1 MKDAR
6 TSGLVMRRRRRQRGA
21 TSAASSAIGNV
32 VSPAGVCSFTDL
44 GLFTSALLTAGI
56 LFLAGV
62 ASPPSAAVLAQE
74 KQEKTEAATV
84 QYNAAVGLQNR
95 GEYELAAGEWETFL
109 KRFGNDPRCDRAHHY
124 LGVCYLKL
132 NRFEQA
138 AQSFQ
143 TVIDKFP
150 KSELIEATWL
160 YLGIAQYSIGQ
171 AKDAQAYDTA
181 AATFQTLVAKH
192 PKSKHIPQALFY
204 AGEALYARG
213 KKREAG
219 EMYARLVNEFPG
231 DANAADA
238 LYALGVCH
246 EELQDYPSAGKCYD
260 MFLEKFPNHQLA
272 TEVTMRK
279 GETLFQAGQY
289 QEAADRFAV
298 AASKAD
304 FPLADHALF
313 RQAAALASLKRYE
326 EAASLYASLPA
337 KHPQSKYSQA
347 AALAA
352 GRLFHL
358 ANKHDQAIK
367 LLKPLAEGQA
377 EGAIEAA
384 HWLAR
389 SLLALGKPQD
399 ALAAVEKVL
408 PQASESKLLPQLL
421 LDRADAVYEIP
432 QRRPE
437 AAVLYAQIA
446 EKYPN
451 DPTAPQALYLAGF
464 AALGQNDFDA
474 ALKYAGSFLSAHGSH
489 ELAPDVKFIAAESN
503 LQKKQYAEARKL
515 FAELVQKHP
524 QHADAQTWKVRLA
537 LTLFLEKQYAEAAK
551 FLQAELKNFTSPQIE
566 AEAQLL
572 LGNTL
577 LELGQAEEAVQALEA
592 SVAATAEWRQADEAL
607 LSLAQALIQ
616 VKQPA
621 KARQTLRSLVS
632 KFPQSKLLD
641 RAHYRLGELLTAEG
655 DFKAAAAEYQQV
667 ADRWPDSPLAPY
679 AWYGLG
685 SAKLKMNDYGGAE
698 KAFDQ
703 LLAKAAD
710 ARLASAAR
718 LARAGARE
726 RLQKYQEA
734 IADLNAFL
742 SEEQSAQGKTEA
754 RYLLAVCQAALKQN
768 AEAVA
773 TLEGLLK
780 DDPQPAIADKV
791 YYELGWALKSLGKEQ
806 QAVEAFGKLVKLA
819 PDSPLAAEAL
829 YHVAEWSYQNKDYK
843 QAAEGYR
850 QSMQRAGKSELGE
863 KAAHKLGWAYFW
875 LQQFDEAQKTFAA
888 QRAAWPRGPLA
899 DDAAFMEGECLF
911 KLKKFKEA
919 LAAYNLAKNPTGK
932 DFAVLKLLRA
942 GQAAAQLGQWKAS
955 ADILARAAKEFPQ
968 SAYLPEILYE
978 LGWAN
983 QKQGNLDQARKL
995 YEQVIAS
1002 STSEVAARAQ
1012 YMIGSIEFEQQKH
1025 ADAIK
1030 SYFKVI
1036 YGYSF
1041 PTWQAEAMYEAAR
1054 CFEILGKQSQAIKQ
1068 YQELVEKF
1076 PDSDKT
1082 PLAKERLKV
1091 LKN

>member
-1 MKDAR
+1 M
-6 TSGLVMRRRRRQRGA
+6 L
-21 TSAASSAIGNV
+21 
-32 VSPAGVCSFTDL
+32 
-44 GLFTSALLTAGI
+44 LFIVALLTAGI
-56 LFLAGV
+56 SLFAGTGPLV
-62 ASPPSAAVLAQE
+62 PAAALAQE
-74 KQEKTEAATV
+74 KQEKSEAATV

-109 KRFGNDPRCDRAHHY
+109 KRFSNDPRCDRAHHY

-181 AATFQTLVAKH
+181 AATFQTLLAKY
-192 PKSKHIPQALFY
+192 PKSKYLPQALFY
-204 AGEALYARG
+204 AGEALYARD
-213 KKREAG
+213 KKREAAQ
-219 EMYARLVNEFPG
+219 MYARLVNEFPG

-260 MFLEKFPNHQLA
+260 MFLEKFPDHRLA
-272 TEVTMRK
+272 AEVTMRK

-289 QEAADRFAV
+289 QEAADRFAA
-298 AASKAD
+298 AASKAE
-304 FPLADHALF
+304 FALADHALF
-313 RQAAALASLKRYE
+313 RQAAALASLKRHE
-326 EAASLYASLPA
+326 EAANLYASLPA

-358 ANKHDQAIK
+358 VNKHDQAIK
-367 LLKPLAEGQA
+367 VLKPLAEGQA
-377 EGAIEAA
+377 ETAIEAA

-399 ALAAVEKVL
+399 ALEAVEKVL
-408 PQASESKLLPQLL
+408 PKASEGNESARKLLPQLL

-432 QRRPE
+432 QRRAE
-437 AAVLYAQIA
+437 SVALYAEIA

-515 FAELVQKHP
+515 FAELVQQHP

-537 LTLFLEKQYAEAAK
+537 LTMFLEKQYAEAAK
-551 FLQAELKNFTSPQIE
+551 FLQAELKNLTSPQIN

-577 LELGQAEEAVQALEA
+577 LELGQAEQAVRALEA
-592 SVAATAEWRQADEAL
+592 AVAAAAEWRQADEAL

-621 KARQTLRSLVS
+621 KAKQTLRSLIA

-685 SAKLKMNDYGGAE
+685 SARLKLNDYAGAE

-718 LARAGARE
+718 LARASARE

-734 IADLNAFL
+734 IADLNALL

-773 TLEGLLK
+773 TLEALLK
-780 DDPQPAIADKV
+780 DDPQPVIADKV

-806 QAVEAFGKLVKLA
+806 QAVEAFGKLVQQSLQ
-819 PDSPLAAEAL
+819 SPLAAEAL

-850 QSMQRAGKSELGE
+850 QSMERAGKSDLGE

-875 LQQFDEAQKTFAA
+875 LQQFDDAQKTFAA
-888 QRAAWPRGPLA
+888 QRATWPRGALA

-968 SAYLPEILYE
+968 STYLPEILYE

-983 QKQGNLDQARKL
+983 QKLGNLDQARKL
-995 YEQVIAS
+995 YEQVVAS

-1041 PTWQAEAMYEAAR
+1041 PAWQAEAMYEAAR

-1068 YQELVEKF
+1068 YEELVEKF